1 MSAGQLAGR
10 IALITGAA
18 GMIGA
23 ATARELAARGA
34 LLVAVDRPGADWAL
48 LDTTATRIEADV
60 RDEAEV
66 AGYAAEAVK
75 RHGRIDI
82 FFNNAGIE
90 GPQATIAD
98 YSAEDFRRV
107 LDINVTGVFLGLK
120 AVMPVMQAQGGGA
133 IINTSSIAGIVG
145 APAMAGY
152 ITSKHAVLGLTKVAA
167 LEGAPHGVRV
177 NAVHPGFIDSRML
190 GDIVDRLGAPMAAF
204 VDAVPAKRLG
214 TVEEVA
220 KAVAFLAS
228 DDASYM
234 NGSSLVLDG
243 GVVIA

>member
-23 ATARELAARGA
+23 AAARELAARGA